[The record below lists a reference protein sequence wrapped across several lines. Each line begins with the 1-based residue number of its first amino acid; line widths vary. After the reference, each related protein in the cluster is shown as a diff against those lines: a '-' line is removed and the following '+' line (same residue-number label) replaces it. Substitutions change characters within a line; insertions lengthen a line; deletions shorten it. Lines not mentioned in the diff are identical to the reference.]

1 MILNLIPVI
10 LFLFFLITG
19 VVLILLYIT
28 RKRNVFRIDY
38 AGGNIG
44 FDLRFTTLEEAQQFQ
59 QALRILKDNEDNQ
72 QYSRIDQTDSSV
84 ADEIQKYYGLFQ
96 QRIITQEEFEA
107 KKKSLL
113 TNSSNKM

>member
-1 MILNLIPVI
+1 M
-10 LFLFFLITG
+10 
-19 VVLILLYIT
+19 
-28 RKRNVFRIDY
+28 FRIDY